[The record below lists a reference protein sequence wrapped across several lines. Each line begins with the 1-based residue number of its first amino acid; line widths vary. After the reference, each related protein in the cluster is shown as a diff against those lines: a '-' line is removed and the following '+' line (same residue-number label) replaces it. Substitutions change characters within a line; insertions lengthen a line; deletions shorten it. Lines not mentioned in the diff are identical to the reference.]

1 MEGLNVWGDL
11 WGLAKQ
17 RISGEIQAK
26 NAESLF
32 GADPRYS
39 VDEYGN
45 AYLKGQPST
54 TASLAGSLAGVS
66 PLVVIAAVAL
76 TAGLLYVALKD

>member
-1 MEGLNVWGDL
+1 MEGVNVWGDL

-32 GADPRYS
+32 GADPRFG

-45 AYLKGQPST
+45 AYLKGQAST
-54 TASLAGSLAGVS
+54 TASLAGTLGNVS
-66 PLVVIAAVAL
+66 PLVMIGALAL
-76 TAGLLYVALKD
+76 TAGLLYFALKD